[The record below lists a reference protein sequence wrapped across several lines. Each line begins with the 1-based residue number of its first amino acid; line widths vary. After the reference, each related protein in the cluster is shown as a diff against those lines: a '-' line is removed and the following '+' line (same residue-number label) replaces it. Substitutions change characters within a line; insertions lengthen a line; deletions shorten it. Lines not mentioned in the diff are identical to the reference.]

1 MQLKG
6 PGLKEMELFT
16 DMFRSAWD
24 KCAIQLIKIT
34 HLPTALQEA
43 DIPKQPVQ
51 GEPEQ
56 RGAN

>member
-1 MQLKG
+1 MQLKV

-16 DMFRSAWD
+16 DMFRSTWD
-24 KCAIQLIKIT
+24 MCAIQLMQIT

-51 GEPEQ
+51 GEPEH
-56 RGAN
+56 REAS

>member
-16 DMFRSAWD
+16 DMFRSAWGM
-24 KCAIQLIKIT
+24 CAIQLMQIT

-43 DIPKQPVQ
+43 DIPRQPVQ

-56 RGAN
+56 